1 MAIRKT
7 NLIAASIVF
16 LFGIAVIVEAMGH
29 DMGSML
35 RIGPGFFPM
44 MLGVGLLLIS
54 LAIVFDPHKP
64 DDAGVIRISWRQ
76 MLSIAVGIAAFA
88 FLIEPAGLMPAAA
101 ALIGCSALAN
111 PSSKLK
117 TTILLAILL
126 PLVLGIV
133 FVYGLKMPIS
143 MGPW

>member
-7 NLIAASIVF
+7 NLIAATIVF
-16 LFGIAVIVEAMGH
+16 LFGVAVIVEAMGH

-44 MLGVGLLLIS
+44 MLGVGLLGIS

-64 DDAGVIRISWRQ
+64 DDEGAIRISWRQ

-88 FLIEPAGLMPAAA
+88 LLIEPAGLVPAAA

-117 TTILLAILL
+117 TTVLLAILL